1 MISNMV
7 LGQKPGFVMP
17 AFIARLVMGEMGE
30 EFLLASRRIQ
40 PAKLLAAGYCF
51 RFPELADTLRHER
64 DCLNAGSA
72 PNVIDKTPSLRT

>member
-1 MISNMV
+1 
-7 LGQKPGFVMP
+7 
-17 AFIARLVMGEMGE
+17 MGEMGE

-40 PAKLLAAGYCF
+40 PAKLLAAGYRF

-72 PNVIDKTPSLRT
+72 PNVIDKTPSLRTEGKESQS